1 MQRLSLSLAA
11 ALLVAAP
18 LSAQSTFRGQ
28 TLSPGQT
35 VTGDALTARNS
46 FFSGLT
52 ASVASE
58 NFESVPT
65 GSLGGGLTLNFGFA
79 GNATINGS
87 GNVTTQTFTDVF
99 ATSGSRYVLA
109 TVGPSSSFEVTFA
122 QRVAAF
128 GFYGTDLGDFN
139 GRLTLEFF
147 NGGSLVDEFLVQ
159 DGNLSGAQIPS
170 LNGNLLFWGV
180 QYGSNAFDRINFR
193 MEGSIDVFSFD
204 DMTVADA
211 REVIGVPEPGS
222 VALLLSG
229 LAGLGLVARR
239 RRA

>member
-1 MQRLSLSLAA
+1 MKRLSFAIAA
-11 ALLVAAP
+11 ALFTAAP
-18 LSAQSTFRGQ
+18 LSAQTTFRGQ
-28 TLSPGQT
+28 SLNPGQT
-35 VTGDALTARNS
+35 VTGAALTARNS
-46 FFSGLT
+46 FNGGLA
-52 ASVASE
+52 ASVATQD
-58 NFESVPT
+58 FESIPM
-65 GSLGGGLTLNFGFA
+65 GSIASGLTLNFGFA
-79 GNATINGS
+79 GNATIQGS
-87 GNVTTQTFTDVF
+87 GSVTNTVFSDAF

-147 NGGSLVDEFLVQ
+147 NGSSLIDEFLVQ
-159 DGNLSGAQIPS
+159 DGDLTGAQIPE

-211 REVIGVPEPGS
+211 RDVIGVPEPGS
-222 VALLLSG
+222 VALALTG
-229 LAGLGLVARR
+229 LVGLGLVARR